1 MEQCGYKVK
10 AQLINAKYL
19 GVPQSRERIIFVGV
33 RNDIGIMPCFPKP
46 YNYIVPLGNA
56 LKNITNDEKEIKQ
69 LIEDANKYKWGE
81 ILKKISRNQKK
92 PISGASVA
100 NGSYF
105 NLIRESLYA
114 PCSTICQ
121 ATGDSSTAGNCH
133 PVEDRK
139 FTIAELKRITSV
151 PDDFVLTGTF
161 AQRWERLG
169 RMVPPIMMRE
179 ISRTIKENILDKL

>member
-1 MEQCGYKVK
+1 MGRDTKKNTE
-10 AQLINAKYL
+10 
-19 GVPQSRERIIFVGV
+19 
-33 RNDIGIMPCFPKP
+33 KP
-46 YNYIVPLGNA
+46 
-56 LKNITNDEKEIKQ
+56 
-69 LIEDANKYKWGE
+69 
-81 ILKKISRNQKK
+81 KK

-121 ATGDSSTAGNCH
+121 MNGNANAAGNCH
-133 PVEDRK
+133 PTEDRK